1 MCPIILTTIGTAMA
15 GGAAAVGT
23 GAAAGIIGG
32 AGATAA
38 TGLGAT
44 LFSGMSTAALGFSTL
59 TTAISG
65 ATAIMGQQS
74 QAKAIEAQNKAQRQ
88 RYLQQTQVT
97 NDALISK
104 YDAMADRQMQENR
117 LHSQKATE
125 RQRAYEDAMSQV
137 TASAAESGTT
147 GINLAAIRQSM
158 DMEMGRG
165 NVALGTNLSW
175 RARQYQREQKGY
187 RSTATGQILAATPS
201 YEAPPSLVGPLLGTA
216 GAGLGNLG
224 KFGGE
229 EWLSK
234 ISTKYA
240 PKAPEIPKV
249 TKP

>member
-1 MCPIILTTIGTAMA
+1 MCPIILTTIGSAMA
-15 GGAAAVGT
+15 TIGGGAV
-23 GAAAGIIGG
+23 
-32 AGATAA
+32 ATAA
-38 TGLGAT
+38 TATATTAAGSVLGGA
-44 LFSGMSTAALGFSTL
+44 FAGMSSAALGFSTL

-65 ATAIMGQQS
+65 ATAVMGQQS

-88 RYLQQTQVT
+88 RYLQQTQGT

-125 RQRAYEDAMSQV
+125 RQRAYEEAMSQV

-147 GINLAAIRQSM
+147 GINLAAIRHSM

>member
-1 MCPIILTTIGTAMA
+1 MCPIILTTIGSAMA
-15 GGAAAVGT
+15 TIGGGAV
-23 GAAAGIIGG
+23 
-32 AGATAA
+32 ATAA
-38 TGLGAT
+38 TATATTAAGSVLGGA
-44 LFSGMSTAALGFSTL
+44 FAGMSSAALGFSTL

-97 NDALISK
+97 NAALISK

-125 RQRAYEDAMSQV
+125 RQRAYEEAMSQV

>member
-1 MCPIILTTIGTAMA
+1 MCPIILTTIGSAMA
-15 GGAAAVGT
+15 TIGGGAV
-23 GAAAGIIGG
+23 
-32 AGATAA
+32 ATAA
-38 TGLGAT
+38 TATATTAAGSVLGGA
-44 LFSGMSTAALGFSTL
+44 FAGMSSAALGFSTL

-88 RYLQQTQVT
+88 RYLQQTKVT

-125 RQRAYEDAMSQV
+125 RQRAYEEAMSQV

-229 EWLSK
+229 AWLSN

-240 PKAPEIPKV
+240 PKAPETPKV
-249 TKP
+249 TNP

>member
-1 MCPIILTTIGTAMA
+1 MCPIILTTIGSAMA
-15 GGAAAVGT
+15 TIGGGAV
-23 GAAAGIIGG
+23 
-32 AGATAA
+32 ATAA
-38 TGLGAT
+38 TATATTAAGSVLGGA
-44 LFSGMSTAALGFSTL
+44 FAGMSSAALGFSTL

-65 ATAIMGQQS
+65 ATAVMGQQS
-74 QAKAIEAQNKAQRQ
+74 QAKAIEAQNKAQRH

-147 GINLAAIRQSM
+147 GINLAAIRHSM